1 MLADDTLD
9 VEMTEFERIEAEEE
23 EAKRKRRIAEA
34 ATGIIQRLQG
44 KARDYVAARKLVE
57 ERWLEDIRAYQGK
70 YDPEIEEMLKAAAR
84 SGSPRSRAFVKIC
97 KSKTDAWEARLS
109 DLLFPADDRNWGIN
123 PTPVPS
129 LTESAERAVKA
140 MQEAEQIAE
149 QKTQEANNLS
159 ANGADATAALNE
171 ATAAGAQAVAA
182 RTAAQEAQGRMQ
194 EAKKR
199 CEAMVKEIDDQLTEC
214 LYPKRSRDVIRDGT
228 RLGVGIMKGPMVA
241 NRAARTWGEKEGGG
255 FELSYKPDERPE
267 YLRVDPWHFF
277 PDPNA
282 TSVEDM
288 EDSLERHLPTQRDL
302 RRMVKTLGFDEAAV
316 RELLEEGPGNA
327 LDVDLNYLNQL
338 RAITG
343 EGDAIKGRYI
353 MWEYNGPL
361 ERDEICALL
370 EACGRTDDAKDFA
383 EHGDIL
389 DEHMVTL
396 YFCNGRLLKLAEHYV
411 LDSGECL
418 YSVFSFS
425 PGEAS
430 IMGARGVPNLMLDSL
445 RALNAAWRMMLD
457 NAALATAPQIVV
469 DKKQLTPE
477 DGRWRLSA
485 GKVWVRTGEDMGS
498 QHRAFDVFNLPI
510 NQAQIAGIIEL
521 ALKFIDEETSLPLIA
536 QGEQGSHVTQTMGGM
551 TMLFNSAN
559 VVFRRVVKNWD
570 DDVTSPNIRRLYDWN
585 MQFSPKEEIKGDMQ
599 VEARGTSVLLVREV
613 QSQNLM
619 VIATQWTGHPILG
632 AAVKAYGALRMAIQS
647 LGISP
652 DDILETE
659 EDFKKNLAAQAGS
672 AEQSPDIIRAQATIQ
687 AAQITAESRAADGK
701 VQLQIAE
708 IRRETELV
716 QLAHQT
722 QMSLEDLK
730 AKLDIKKVEMAS
742 KERIFAA
749 EMAVQESARREA
761 AAKGQPAPGGGG
773 GYI

>member
-199 CEAMVKEIDDQLTEC
+199 CEAMVKEIDDQVTEC